1 MKQIRSPYFFSTLLA
16 ILVMASA
23 CTPAAQATPI
33 PALPQATDTRPPAPT
48 RTERPTSTP
57 RPTITPDV
65 AATQA
70 YEEFSVW
77 VEKLFDQ
84 GYISSTE
91 GEFIPLDDYSDSL
104 AQTEYYQW
112 VTYEELHPRNFILQ
126 ANVKI
131 TNAAPN
137 TTKAGC
143 GFVYGESNNP
153 ALIIFSQ
160 DGNINY
166 YYGIY
171 NRRSNYLDATLFDD
185 PDGLLLT
192 LLIDE
197 EAGGL
202 RFFVNDRMGLY
213 LEGVGGYTSDIGPA
227 VLSGT
232 DVDFGTRCDFT
243 DMVLW
248 NIQ

>member
-1 MKQIRSPYFFSTLLA
+1 MT
-16 ILVMASA
+16 
-23 CTPAAQATPI
+23 AQA
-33 PALPQATDTRPPAPT
+33 AENEAR
-48 RTERPTSTP
+48 R
-57 RPTITPDV
+57 
-65 AATQA
+65 
-70 YEEFSVW
+70 
-77 VEKLFDQ
+77 
-84 GYISSTE
+84 
-91 GEFIPLDDYSDSL
+91 
-104 AQTEYYQW
+104 
-112 VTYEELHPRNFILQ
+112 
-126 ANVKI
+126 
-131 TNAAPN
+131 NAAWRFIEAFGGGDYWVA
-137 TTKAGC
+137 KRWAVDRAL
-143 GFVYGESNNP
+143 GFAQLP
-153 ALIIFSQ
+153 
-160 DGNINY
+160 
-166 YYGIY
+166 
-171 NRRSNYLDATLFDD
+171 LFDD